1 VRLDFERDECV
12 LSYSVDA
19 VVRGRGWGGWLV
31 AEAMKGVR
39 PSRCRVMRADVRE
52 ANTASRRVFRR
63 LGWQEAENADGRVE
77 FSWSTA
83 AGGVGESR

>member
-1 VRLDFERDECV
+1 
-12 LSYSVDA
+12 
-19 VVRGRGWGGWLV
+19 
-31 AEAMKGVR
+31 
-39 PSRCRVMRADVRE
+39 MRADVRE